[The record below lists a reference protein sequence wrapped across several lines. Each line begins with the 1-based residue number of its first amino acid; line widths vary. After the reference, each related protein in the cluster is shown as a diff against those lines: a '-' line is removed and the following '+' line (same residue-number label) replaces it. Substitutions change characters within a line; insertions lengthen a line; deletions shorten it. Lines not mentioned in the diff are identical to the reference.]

1 MSLAF
6 LLLCSLAPLSPL
18 LQGES
23 IGARVEDLLLDLE
36 DPLLANG
43 ARIELLALGELAAV
57 KIADRCLSLPRHGG
71 YLPARCWQPI
81 LQAMGARA
89 KPALDHAIAVA
100 LDQSVDHTRQGRAL
114 DLIDAL
120 ALTVPVPVQT
130 FARVPESERLVA
142 HLAMRP
148 PAPPAALAKA
158 LSGDD
163 PYALEAALEVLALR
177 GVRAARHA
185 PRVAELWEARE
196 TLPANLEPHRSQLV
210 DLLAEA
216 LIAIQPSYAGIAAA
230 YARVLGQDRP
240 AAQRIEF
247 MAAIAGLGPQGV
259 DAVPAL
265 VDALLDFDRRVCHA
279 ALEAI
284 TRLGAVAVAAL
295 PAVEDRIVRV
305 ADPETQHLA
314 RFARRR
320 LSKQREPHGQI
331 EDLIADLVH
340 PRRWKAAALELG
352 ALGAPAAEA
361 LLEYAETVASRH
373 AGSVA
378 GDILRGFGPA
388 LGEALVRRLP
398 AIPAGE
404 RNVAVDDAIVRLTAL
419 ADLAVDAGIAPV
431 VRARLV
437 AAWQENVACRDA
449 YARLIGRLDTLERL
463 WTVGGEAALELA
475 LRGGSAAEAASAA
488 RMLRRRAF
496 ASRAQIEALADVCA
510 RSPSTFPWRDDA
522 EIEQDAANPNRDAAR
537 ALVELAG
544 TDPIAIHAYE
554 ELLGDCHVGL
564 GVELL
569 EKLGACEAF
578 AADAGRIAASVL
590 DRGDDQLVLAAADAL
605 ARLGPAARGAE
616 ASLLPIAAQRLNR
629 ATARAAQR
637 ALAAIRG
644 QRR

>member
-6 LLLCSLAPLSPL
+6 LLLCSLAPV

-36 DPLLANG
+36 DPLLAHG
-43 ARIELLALGELAAV
+43 ARIELLALGERAAWE
-57 KIADRCLSLPRHGG
+57 IADRCISPPRHSGDR
-71 YLPARCWQPI
+71 PARCWQPI
-81 LQAMGARA
+81 LQAMGLRA
-89 KPALDHAIAVA
+89 KPALDYAIVVA
-100 LDQSVDHTRQGRAL
+100 LDQSVDYTRQGRAL
-114 DLIDAL
+114 NLVEAL
-120 ALTVPVPVQT
+120 ALTVPAPVQT
-130 FARVPESERLVA
+130 FARVPETERLVA
-142 HLAMRP
+142 RLALRP
-148 PAPPAALAKA
+148 PAPPAALAAA

-163 PYALEAALEVLALR
+163 PCALAAALEVLALR
-177 GVRAARHA
+177 GATAARHA

-196 TLPANLEPHRSQLV
+196 TFPANLEPHRSQLV

-216 LIAIQPSYAGIAAA
+216 LIAIQPSYTGIAAA

-240 AAQRIEF
+240 APQKIEF
-247 MAAIAGLGPQGV
+247 IAAIAGLGPQAV
-259 DAVPAL
+259 DAMPAL
-265 VDALLDFDRRVCHA
+265 VDALLDFDDRVCRA

-295 PAVEDRIVRV
+295 PAVEDCIARV

-314 RFARRR
+314 RVARRR
-320 LSKQREPHGQI
+320 LSTQRDPKGRI

-361 LLEYAETVASRH
+361 LLEYAETVGSRH
-373 AGSVA
+373 AGSVVR
-378 GDILRGFGPA
+378 DILRGLGPA
-388 LGEALVRRLP
+388 LGEALVRRMP
-398 AIPAGE
+398 AIPAGG
-404 RNVAVDDAIVRLTAL
+404 RSMAMDGALVRLTVIV
-419 ADLAVDAGIAPV
+419 DLAVDAGIAPL

-437 AAWQENVACRDA
+437 AAFREDVPSCRAA
-449 YARLIGRLDTLERL
+449 YARLVGRLDILERL
-463 WTVGGEAALELA
+463 WMDGGEAALELA

-510 RSPSTFPWRDDA
+510 RDRSTFPWRDDA
-522 EIEQDAANPNRDAAR
+522 EIEQDAADPNRDAAR

-554 ELLGDCHVGL
+554 ELLGDWHVGL

-569 EKLGACEAF
+569 ERLAACEAF

-590 DRGDDQLVLAAADAL
+590 HRGDDQLVLAAADTL
-605 ARLGPAARGAE
+605 ARLGPAARRAE
-616 ASLLPIAAQRLNR
+616 TSLLPIAAQRVNR
-629 ATARAAQR
+629 VTARAAQR

-644 QRR
+644 QGR

>member
-6 LLLCSLAPLSPL
+6 LLLCSLAPV

-36 DPLLANG
+36 DPLLAPG
-43 ARIELLALGELAAV
+43 ARIELLALGERVAWE
-57 KIADRCLSLPRHGG
+57 IADRCISPPRHSGDR
-71 YLPARCWQPI
+71 PARCWQPI
-81 LQAMGARA
+81 LQAMGLRA
-89 KPALDHAIAVA
+89 KPALDYAIVVA
-100 LDQSVDHTRQGRAL
+100 LDQSVDYSRQGRAL
-114 DLIDAL
+114 DLVEAL

-130 FARVPESERLVA
+130 FARVPETERLVA
-142 HLAMRP
+142 RLALRP
-148 PAPPAALAKA
+148 SAPPAALAAA
-158 LSGDD
+158 LAGDD
-163 PYALEAALEVLALR
+163 PYALAAALEVLALR
-177 GVRAARHA
+177 GATAARHA

-196 TLPANLEPHRSQLV
+196 SFPANLESHRSQLV

-240 AAQRIEF
+240 APQKIEF
-247 MAAIAGLGPQGV
+247 LAAIAGLGPQGV
-259 DAVPAL
+259 EAVPAL

-284 TRLGAVAVAAL
+284 TQLGAVAVAAL
-295 PAVEDRIVRV
+295 PAVKDRIVRR

-314 RFARRR
+314 RIARRR
-320 LSKQREPHGQI
+320 LARHRDPQGQI

-361 LLEYAETVASRH
+361 LLEHAETVRSRH
-373 AGSVA
+373 AGSVVR
-378 GDILRGFGPA
+378 DILRGFGPA
-388 LGEALVRRLP
+388 LGEALVRRMP
-398 AIPAGE
+398 AIPAGA
-404 RNVAVDDAIVRLTAL
+404 RNVSVDDAIVRLTAL
-419 ADLAVDAGIAPV
+419 VDLAVDAGIAPV

-437 AAWQENVACRDA
+437 AAFQENVA
-449 YARLIGRLDTLERL
+449 YVRLIGRLDTLERL

-510 RSPSTFPWRDDA
+510 RDPSTFPWRDDA

-569 EKLGACEAF
+569 ERLGACEAF

-590 DRGDDQLVLAAADAL
+590 PRGDDQLVLAAADAL

-616 ASLLPIAAQRLNR
+616 AALLPIAAQRLNR
-629 ATARAAQR
+629 VTARAAQR

-644 QRR
+644 QGR